1 MQKELV
7 WRNLLILSV
16 SLIAFFFITLFI
28 TNYINRYNQEKEL
41 LYVADIFKEELE
53 EASSDN
59 LSAVV
64 YRLTDGQDRYSIVL
78 ADNLGYIKIDGDS
91 DVMGE
96 GVLAQLTP
104 KELNSVTQGVSQ
116 PVVYIADGKMHCLVR
131 FSDDF
136 ILRTSVAMIDNSEFI
151 ITSAFCLAVFLLIVM
166 VFSVIMTNK
175 LSKNIVN
182 SVSNVNRHLKTVAGG
197 SYAPINL
204 NAPYP
209 EVTEVYREINAVIG
223 NIQQY
228 IQNINAEKNKLDS
241 VINNI
246 NEGIVI
252 LDTDGFIITINEF
265 AKQFTLF
272 KQGQTSHYLDNLNN
286 QRFTSL
292 IPNGLIKDVH
302 MDFSTSDG
310 KIYYVSFNHYLETSG
325 KKLVSIVIF
334 DVTDARVEE
343 RRRVEFLSNASHE
356 LKTPITSISGFSEL
370 LASGLITDPN
380 KVQDYA
386 NRILLAS
393 NGMKNTVDALLYL
406 SRIDHIT
413 DQSFKTEPINLAD
426 VVVSAINNQTPLAQN
441 KNVQIV
447 YDNTDVTINGN
458 YVFLLHMV
466 SNLVDNAIKYN
477 VEKGK
482 VIITTGVN
490 DKNVAFISVADTGV
504 GIEDAHKQFIFDRFY
519 RVDDSRNR
527 ATGGTGIGLTICK
540 KIALLHGGDITVES
554 QIEKGT
560 VFTVTFNNNHKLK
573 ENGNG

>member
-116 PVVYIADGKMHCLVR
+116 PVVYIADAKMHCLVR

>member
-482 VIITTGVN
+482 VIITTGIN

-540 KIALLHGGDITVES
+540 KIALLHGGDITIES

>member
-116 PVVYIADGKMHCLVR
+116 PVVYIADAKMHCLVR

-228 IQNINAEKNKLDS
+228 IQNVNAEKNKLDS